1 MRVNSWLKPASFRPD
16 VQGLRAIAVLLVVMF
31 HFETP
36 LQGGYLGVDMFF
48 VISGFVIA
56 SSTLREI
63 DRTHTFSWQNF
74 LRRRARRLLPGVAVV
89 SILVTAVSAFLLSPF
104 GPQQTTSQMLV
115 GAATYTSNFMLMSR
129 NYFSLD
135 PKSNPLMHFWSLA
148 VEEQFYL
155 LWPFV
160 VITILYMRCRLGR
173 MISRIAV
180 WLMVVLVIYTTCRLF
195 VWFSVDGPTVNDYSL
210 FRPLIEREIS
220 LQRFAFYS
228 PLTRAW
234 EFVAGVAV
242 VLVLRASWVGKLRV
256 QSGLAWLLGV
266 ATLAAG
272 VHWAT
277 VVPGYEQGTD
287 IATNSY
293 ATILTVVGT
302 SMVLFA
308 GEFAPIAQ
316 KVLMIKQLM
325 ILGDWSYSVYLW
337 HWPVWVLLI
346 TTFNRSAGVTVVAFV
361 LSLLLGWTQFHWI
374 ENPIRDGVRFPRI
387 KFGLLV
393 GSFAFI
399 AILVYGVMSVV
410 TPAIGKYVAGRGPD
424 EISLHV
430 TERTCETSK
439 FSLGDAN
446 SCIYGS
452 ENNQGLLVL
461 VGDSLARSLSDGFVN
476 AANEEDKSAL
486 VFSYPGCGFL
496 ISDSYFTSTVEC
508 TQWRTDVFSALAQM
522 KPSLV
527 MISNL
532 SSLYVSTPLANY
544 GLDETR
550 AAWGYEL
557 ERTLELLGQMNI
569 RVVIVQPPPL
579 FSNDLRYD
587 ISLLRPNG
595 IQEDRDE
602 VVGRRRDINEIE
614 IETATRFSHVHS
626 VLSLDNLFCDDK
638 TCTQKKGG
646 VYLLEDLDHLSVD
659 GSLVATP
666 LLRREIAEALSQ

>member
-1 MRVNSWLKPASFRPD
+1 MRVNPWLKSASFRPD
-16 VQGLRAIAVLLVVMF
+16 VQGLRAIAVLLVVVF

-74 LRRRARRLLPGVAVV
+74 LRRRTRRLLPGVAIV
-89 SILVTAVSAFLLSPF
+89 SILVTAVSALLLSPF
-104 GPQQTTSQMLV
+104 GPQQTTSQMLL

-155 LWPFV
+155 LWPFF
-160 VITILYMRCRLGR
+160 VIAILYVRRRMGIMLGR
-173 MISRIAV
+173 IVV
-180 WLMVVLVIYTTCRLF
+180 WLMVFLVIYITCRLF
-195 VWFSVDGPTVNDYSL
+195 VWFSVEGPNVNDYSL
-210 FRPLIEREIS
+210 FQPLIEREIS

-242 VLVLRASWVGKLRV
+242 VLVLRKSWVRRLRAF
-256 QSGLAWLLGV
+256 SGVAWLLGAAIV
-266 ATLAAG
+266 AVG
-272 VHWAT
+272 VRWAT
-277 VVPGYEQGTD
+277 VVPGYKQGADT
-287 IATNSY
+287 ATNSS
-293 ATILTVVGT
+293 ATILAVVGT
-302 SMVLFA
+302 TMLLLA
-308 GEFAPIAQ
+308 GEFKPFVQ
-316 KVLMIKQLM
+316 KVLTIKPLA

-337 HWPVWVLLI
+337 HWPVWTLLI
-346 TTFNRSAGVTVVAFV
+346 TTFNRSLQVTVVAIA
-361 LSLLLGWTQFHWI
+361 LSLLLGWAQFQWI
-374 ENPIRDGVRFPRI
+374 ENPIRNGLRFPRVN
-387 KFGLLV
+387 FGVLV

-399 AILVYGVMSVV
+399 AILVSGVMSVV
-410 TPAIGKYVAGRGPD
+410 TPAIGKHVAGREPD
-424 EISLHV
+424 EISLHI
-430 TERTCETSK
+430 TEQACETSK
-439 FSLGDAN
+439 FSLGSAN

-461 VGDSLARSLSDGFVN
+461 VGDSLARSLSDGFVK
-476 AANEEDKSAL
+476 ATNEEGKNAM

-496 ISDSYFTSTVEC
+496 VSDSYFTSTIEC
-508 TQWRTDVFSALAQM
+508 TQWRTDVFSALAQTQ
-522 KPSLV
+522 PSLV

-532 SSLYVSTPLANY
+532 SSLYISTPLENY

-557 ERTLELLGQMNI
+557 ERTLVLLGQMKI
-569 RVVIVQPPPL
+569 RVAIVQPPPL

-587 ISLLRPNG
+587 ISFLRPNG
-595 IQEDRDE
+595 IQEDRNE
-602 VVGRRRDINEIE
+602 VVSRRRDINEIE
-614 IETATRFSHVHS
+614 IKTAARFSHVDS
-626 VLSLDNLFCDDK
+626 VLNLDDLFCNDK
-638 TCTQKKGG
+638 TCTQKMGG

-659 GSLVATP
+659 GSLLAAP
-666 LLRREIAEALSQ
+666 LLRRKIAEALS